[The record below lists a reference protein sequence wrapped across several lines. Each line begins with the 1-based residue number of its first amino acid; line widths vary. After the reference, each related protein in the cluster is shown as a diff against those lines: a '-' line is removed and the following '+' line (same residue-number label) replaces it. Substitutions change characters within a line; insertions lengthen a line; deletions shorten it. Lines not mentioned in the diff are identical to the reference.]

1 MPPGCTLDP
10 AGASANAIVTT
21 PRATTMLRICL
32 VFMRSTSQS
41 ALKRS
46 SNAAHARRGSAPGD
60 RKTSRPGCQ
69 KPGRLAD
76 RDAQPRAQ
84 SGDMSN
90 VPRLNIRTPEP
101 LTFATNSLR

>member
-1 MPPGCTLDP
+1 MPLGCPLEP
-10 AGASANAIVTT
+10 AGASASVSADAA
-21 PRATTMLRICL
+21 RADEHASGECGVHGLNVAVCAQTK
-32 VFMRSTSQS
+32 
-41 ALKRS
+41 LKRPAC
-46 SNAAHARRGSAPGD
+46 AAGVLDAEI
-60 RKTSRPGCQ
+60 SRPGCQ

-84 SGDMSN
+84 SGDMSK